1 MASLVY
7 NYFKARNIAGSVDL
21 DTDTI
26 KVALVTSAYTPD
38 KDAHHYRSSVTNE
51 VTGTGYTAGGATL
64 SGKTVAEVDASD
76 WAKFDATDVTWASS
90 NISARA
96 AVLYKSTGAAAADIL
111 IAYVDFGATKTS
123 SGGDFVIQWATDG
136 IMTLA

>member
-26 KVALVTSAYTPD
+26 KAMLVTSAYTPD

-51 VTGTGYTAGGATL
+51 VTGTNYTAGGAQL
-64 SGKTVAEVDASD
+64 SGKVVAEVDASD
-76 WAKFDATDVTWASS
+76 WAKFDASNVTWASAY
-90 NISARA
+90 IAARA
-96 AVLYKSTGAAAADIL
+96 AVLYKSTGTAANDIV
-111 IAYVDFGATKTS
+111 IAYIDFLATKTS